1 MLKKNVLCVS
11 MANGCLYYLH
21 WHLPLFLLLTLS
33 FISFPLL
40 LCSSSESHLYCFLR
54 FNPRGSR
61 THAASPKWQQSIL
74 ITGAWLLWEEPIKVL
89 LRRRA
94 IITALHGPKT
104 WSLSLANDWKLRDKM
119 TVQKTLIQTLRGP
132 GTQLLDEDSP
142 SGDWR
147 LSRSLPLTGTLFNH
161 SAVYREGDENDSVWH
176 LREAYHYFRE
186 KLWNK
191 KDRPFRGPFVETGSM
206 SKDIT

>member
-1 MLKKNVLCVS
+1 MYQWPTAASIICTGVSLSFSCSHSVSFPFLCS
-11 MANGCLYYLH
+11 CAP
-21 WHLPLFLLLTLS
+21 LPNLICIVFSGLILEAPGHMLLLL
-33 FISFPLL
+33 
-40 LCSSSESHLYCFLR
+40 
-54 FNPRGSR
+54 NGSN
-61 THAASPKWQQSIL
+61 QF
-74 ITGAWLLWEEPIKVL
+74 WLPGMVTWEEPIKVL

-147 LSRSLPLTGTLFNH
+147 LSRSFPLTGTLFNH

-191 KDRPFRGPFVETGSM
+191 KDRPFRGPFVETGSF
-206 SKDIT
+206 SNDTT